1 MGRMVTASFYIDEE
15 LLMVFDK
22 ICVIKCKTRSSVLK
36 ELILTY
42 VAQNYHILRKY
53 AHEVSGCECLTGRKI
68 ILPKE
73 IDVKKY
79 RR

>member
-1 MGRMVTASFYIDEE
+1 MGKPVSASFYIDKE

-22 ICVIKCKTRSSVLK
+22 ICAIKCKTRSSVLK

-42 VAQNYHILRKY
+42 VAKNYHLLRKY

-68 ILPKE
+68 ILPKQ
-73 IDVKKY
+73 IDIKKY